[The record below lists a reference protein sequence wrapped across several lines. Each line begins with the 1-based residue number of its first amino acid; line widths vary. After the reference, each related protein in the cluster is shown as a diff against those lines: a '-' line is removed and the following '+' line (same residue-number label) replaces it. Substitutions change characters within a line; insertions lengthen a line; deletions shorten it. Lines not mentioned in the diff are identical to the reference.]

1 MSGNDKRNIDE
12 ECTFTRVDNVRS
24 LRVRIQAVNGKVP
37 DLVTLRP
44 SADVLV

>member
-1 MSGNDKRNIDE
+1 MNN
-12 ECTFTRVDNVRS
+12 VDS

-44 SADVLV
+44 STDALV

>member
-1 MSGNDKRNIDE
+1 MSRNVDE
-12 ECTFTRVDNVRS
+12 EFTFIRVDNVDS